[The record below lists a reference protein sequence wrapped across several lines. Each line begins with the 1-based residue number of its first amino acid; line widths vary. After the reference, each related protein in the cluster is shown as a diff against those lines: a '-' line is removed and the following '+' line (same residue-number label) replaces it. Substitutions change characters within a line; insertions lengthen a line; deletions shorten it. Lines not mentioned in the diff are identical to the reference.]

1 MLLVELA
8 NEYDEAVRLLR
19 QRIREL
25 EDRRRNTQD
34 TLEQSILARRT
45 ADLRTILR
53 DTRTLAEICRRYY
66 ERSFWRDEH
75 FCLQHPGQRAPGR
88 HGGVAAGARRN
99 QRLSTAPGTP
109 EPETSDP
116 GGPDRTAGDHA
127 ADAIL
132 AGLLHGT
139 NRQRARRKPVH
150 GITNTGP
157 GQ

>member
-8 NEYDEAVRLLR
+8 NEYDEAVRILR

-34 TLEQSILARRT
+34 ALEQSILARRT
-45 ADLRTILR
+45 ADLRAILR

-99 QRLSTAPGTP
+99 KRQPAAANTP
-109 EPETSDP
+109 EPETGDP
-116 GGPDRTAGDHA
+116 GGPDGTAEDHV

-139 NRQRARRKPVH
+139 DRQRTRRKPVH
-150 GITNTGP
+150 GITDPGP